1 MIECTKQT
9 DRKSKTFFN
18 IGEYSFC
25 PNEVPFLHLHLQIS
39 ALGNKQTAKKAGNL
53 ENVMRFLWNA
63 NSQRPVGENPYGR
76 NLSIKDGVD
85 IQAKSG

>member
-1 MIECTKQT
+1 MIADTSYRRPKIKMNATFMIECTKQT

-53 ENVMRFLWNA
+53 ENVMRFL
-63 NSQRPVGENPYGR
+63 
-76 NLSIKDGVD
+76 
-85 IQAKSG
+85 